1 MRKTA
6 ILCLIFSFSYGLD
19 VTSGGVL
26 SENQAAYDV
35 RHYDI
40 HLKVDPE
47 LKMISGFVD
56 ITFNVLSNIDG
67 LEIDLVNDFNVS
79 VTEIDGLSYPF
90 QHKNNKLFIDASNL
104 SKERLYTARIVYK
117 GKPPIA
123 EKPPWSGGFTWAKSD
138 DGYPWVAV
146 SCQTNG
152 AYIWYPCKEHPSDEP
167 DSADIRITVPEP
179 LSVAANGLLQ
189 SVNVTE
195 PYWQTWHWKTRYNI
209 NTYNI
214 NFTAGHFDL
223 VDRTTSILDNSL
235 KMEFYVLKENSY
247 GANALLDQ
255 AEKHLSFY
263 SRTFGPYPWIEEKFG
278 LVQTPYWGMEHQT
291 INAYGNNYKNT
302 DQGYDF
308 LMFHE
313 MGHEWWGNY
322 LSASDWADFWIHEGF
337 VVYAEAIYLEEQ
349 FGSDAYHAFFK
360 HRMKDKIPLAHPI
373 VPHRNATMKE
383 SSGLDPYNKGA
394 YVLHMLRY
402 LIGGDTLAAILREFI
417 SMEKRLPHNQA
428 TTQDFI
434 DLVHSY
440 TNVDFN
446 WFFKVYLYET
456 NLPVLNKKINQG
468 SNHTFVEFNWENP
481 GFKMPL
487 EIKYST
493 NTGIRMKKL
502 SLTNNPTTVPIAQ
515 HSDVKIDPT
524 NWILLTVSGS
534 QQDP

>member
-1 MRKTA
+1 MRDTV
-6 ILCLIFSFSYGLD
+6 IFFLLFSFSYGLD

-26 SENQAAYDV
+26 SENQAAFDV

-40 HLKVDPE
+40 RLKVDPE
-47 LKMISGFVD
+47 LKMISGYVD
-56 ITFNVLSNIDG
+56 ITFNVLSDMDG

-79 VTEIDGLSYPF
+79 VAEVDGMSYPF
-90 QHKNNKLFIDASNL
+90 QHKNNKLFIDALNL
-104 SKERLYTARIVYK
+104 TPESLSTARIVYK

-123 EKPPWSGGFTWAKSD
+123 EKPPWSGGFTWAESE
-138 DGYPWVAV
+138 DGYPWIAV

-167 DSADIRITVPEP
+167 DSVDIRITVPEP

-189 SVNVTE
+189 SVDTAE
-195 PYWQTWHWKTRYNI
+195 PLWQTWHWKTRYNI
-209 NTYNI
+209 NTYNV

-223 VDRTTSILDNSL
+223 VERIVSILGHPL
-235 KMEFYVLKENSY
+235 KMQFYVLKESRK
-247 GANALLDQ
+247 GADLLLDQ
-255 AEKHLSFY
+255 AETHLDFY
-263 SRTFGPYPWIEEKFG
+263 SRIFGLYPWMDEKFG

-337 VVYAEAIYLEEQ
+337 VVYAEAIYLEEL
-349 FGSDAYHAFFK
+349 FGVDAYHAFFK
-360 HRMKDKIPLAHPI
+360 HRMRDKIPLAHPI

-383 SSGLDPYNKGA
+383 NSGLDPYNKGA

-402 LIGGDTLAAILREFI
+402 LIGGDALAGILKEFL
-417 SMEKRLPHNQA
+417 SMEKKLPHNQV

-434 DLVHSY
+434 DLVHLRTSM
-440 TNVDFN
+440 DLN

-456 NLPVLNKKINQG
+456 ALPVLNKNISHG
-468 SNHTFVEFNWENP
+468 SNHTFIEFHWENP
-481 GFKMPL
+481 DFKMPL
-487 EIKYST
+487 EVKYSS
-493 NTGIRMKKL
+493 NTGPRTKKL
-502 SLTNNPTTVPIAQ
+502 SLTNNPVIIPVAQ
-515 HSDVKIDPT
+515 YSDVKIDPM
-524 NWILLTVSGS
+524 NWILLTISDS
-534 QQDP
+534 Q